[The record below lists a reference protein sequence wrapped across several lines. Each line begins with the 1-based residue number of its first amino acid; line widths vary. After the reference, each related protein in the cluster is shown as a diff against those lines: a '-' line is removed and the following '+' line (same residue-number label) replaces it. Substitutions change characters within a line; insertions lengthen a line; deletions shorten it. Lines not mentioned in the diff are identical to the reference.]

1 MSKQKQKKFVFF
13 QKLPKL
19 TISTYKKLKFIL
31 RFAIITIIA
40 GILGITI
47 ILKNTDPNIYKKDIS
62 TSIEKLTGK
71 KVEIKGNLKWKLF
84 SFEPGINIENITI
97 SNEKWAKSPYLLKA
111 DNIIATISLKHML
124 TRKMSIDTLFLNNP
138 EIYLEISKKGQNN
151 WTFTKDSNT
160 PKQTTQINNQEQTQ
174 TEISKFEFGI
184 KNIKIKNAEI
194 FYENQKTKIKETLTL
209 NNLFINSNGY
219 NNPILSDISIT
230 YKNNIYNANLKT
242 TSLQNLLDTP
252 NEIPLT
258 GIIDFNGVE
267 FKFAGKINN
276 ITKET
281 PSLSAT
287 ISLSAPDLQQSLKTF
302 TNLPKF
308 APFDG
313 DIEII
318 ATPTFISLKKIKLNY
333 LTAHLTGT
341 SEITLQKNKKPNIK
355 ANLSIPFFDIPNLF
369 YPNWEK
375 AYFDR
380 LATGKPRPKSPKKII
395 ENPKA
400 FRNIPLPVKELDL
413 ANINLKL
420 NIGKLKAM
428 PEMPIENIELN
439 AILND
444 GNGIIAP
451 LSLDYMDGKLKL
463 NIIANNKNNTF
474 NGDVSIK
481 GEDIN
486 LGYLI
491 DSTGYKKFFSGGDSN
506 IDIVLS
512 GHGPNLEIFMKH
524 LNGYIKAYTTT
535 KTIGYKI
542 ENTLMATDLISSIF
556 KFIGKDIIGTIT
568 QQKKEKEQTEIECMV
583 VNLNIKDG
591 KTISNRGIA
600 MQTKIANII
609 IDGFANIGDEYVDV
623 SIITVVKE
631 GFRMSNT
638 LAEMIKIEGPM
649 AEPNIIINKDGVINN
664 VAKTAFTTAIVGT
677 LTGGITLITTG
688 LGLLTKS
695 WLENI
700 QSDKNPCQTA
710 FKGNQ
715 KEIQTDDYKNQIIIK
730 EKLSQDIKDT
740 KHQLNAITTNK
751 IEAEKE
757 KIKSNQ
763 N

>member
-1 MSKQKQKKFVFF
+1 MPKHKKNMFF

-19 TISTYKKLKFIL
+19 TLSVYNKLKFML
-31 RFAIITIIA
+31 RFVIITILSSIIA
-40 GILGITI
+40 IIL
-47 ILKNTDPNIYKKDIS
+47 ILKNTDPNIYKKDI
-62 TSIEKLTGK
+62 TISIEKLTGK
-71 KVEIKGNLKWKLF
+71 TVEINGNLKWKLF

-97 SNEKWAKSPYLLKA
+97 SNEKWGQSPYLLTA
-111 DNIIATISLKHML
+111 DNIIATVSLKHML

-138 EIYLEISKKGQNN
+138 KIYLEVSQKGKKN
-151 WTFTKDSNT
+151 WSIIEDTTN
-160 PKQTTQINNQEQTQ
+160 PKPTTQINSQEQTE
-174 TEISKFEFGI
+174 TPIPKFEFGV
-184 KNIKIKNAEI
+184 KNIKIKNAKI
-194 FYENQKTKIKETLTL
+194 FYNNQKTKIKETFTV
-209 NNLFINSNGY
+209 NKFFITSNGY
-219 NNPILSDISIT
+219 NNPIFTNLSIT
-230 YKNNIYNANLKT
+230 YKNNLYNGNLKT
-242 TSLQNLLDTP
+242 TSLQNLLDNP

-258 GIIDFNGVE
+258 GIIDLNGIE

-276 ITKET
+276 IAKET

-287 ISLSAPDLQQSLKTF
+287 ITLSAPNLQQSLKTF

-308 APFDG
+308 APING

-318 ATPTFISLKKIKLNY
+318 ATPTFISLKKINLHY

-341 SEITLQKNKKPNIK
+341 SEITIQKNKKPNIK
-355 ANLSIPFFDIPNLF
+355 ANLNIPFFDIPNLF

-380 LATGKPRPKSPKKII
+380 LVTGKKRPSSPKEVIK
-395 ENPKA
+395 NPKA

-420 NIGKLKAM
+420 NIEKLKAM
-428 PEMPIENIELN
+428 PEMAIENIELN

-463 NIIANNKNNTF
+463 NIIASNKNNTF

-486 LGYLI
+486 LGFLI
-491 DSTGYKKFFSGGDSN
+491 DSTGYKKFFSGGDTN

-512 GHGPNLEIFMKH
+512 GYGPNLEIFMKH

-535 KTIGYKI
+535 KTIGYKVESAI
-542 ENTLMATDLISSIF
+542 MATDLISSIF
-556 KFIGKDIIGTIT
+556 KFIGNDIIGTIT
-568 QQKKEKEQTEIECMV
+568 QQEKKKEQSEIECMV

-609 IDGFANIGDEYVDV
+609 VDGFANIGDEYVDV

-710 FKGNQ
+710 FEGK
-715 KEIQTDDYKNQIIIK
+715 KEKAQVEDYKNQIIIK
-730 EKLSQDIKDT
+730 EKLSQNIEDT
-740 KHQLNAITTNK
+740 KQQLNKITNNK
-751 IEAEKE
+751 IETEKQ
-757 KIKSNQ
+757 KIKSKKTN
-763 N
+763 